1 MSIIA
6 QAGEADPR
14 ASVEAQHWAIRGALL
29 CWMSFQTDLEPGA
42 AILGLQDPKAYLI
55 MVAYTSKAKMQRD
68 RKWILVTPLKLR
80 SKSSF
85 QVNLP
90 TTVPL
95 LFVI

>member
-1 MSIIA
+1 
-6 QAGEADPR
+6 
-14 ASVEAQHWAIRGALL
+14 
-29 CWMSFQTDLEPGA
+29 MSFQTDPEPGA
-42 AILGLQDPKAYLI
+42 AILGLQDPRAYLI

-80 SKSSF
+80 NKSRL

-90 TTVPL
+90 TTVSL